1 MTAGSHNSGHI
12 ENLRNRAKIL
22 ATIRHFFDQRGF
34 LEVETPHRIPV
45 PIPEAHIDV
54 TVSGSWVLHPSP
66 EICMKRMMAAGFDR
80 IFQICRCWRDGERGS
95 LHLPEFTMLEWYRTH
110 ADYLSIMDDCEA
122 LVRSASEAVGLNGE
136 IHRQGATINLNGPWE
151 RLTVQEAFS
160 RYGRVSME
168 QALREDLFDEIM
180 VCAIEPHLGMET
192 PTILMEYPL
201 ERGSLARKK
210 QGAEDVAERF
220 ELYIGGL
227 ELANAF
233 SELVDPMEQRSRF
246 VQEQKLRAD
255 TGKTC
260 YPIPEKFLD
269 DLSTLPPSAGIA
281 FGIDR
286 LVMLLLDAETIDEV
300 VAFTPEQL

>member
-1 MTAGSHNSGHI
+1 
-12 ENLRNRAKIL
+12 
-22 ATIRHFFDQRGF
+22 
-34 LEVETPHRIPV
+34 
-45 PIPEAHIDV
+45 
-54 TVSGSWVLHPSP
+54 
-66 EICMKRMMAAGFDR
+66 MKRMMADGFDR

-122 LVRSASEAVGLNGE
+122 LVRSAAKAVGLTGE
-136 IHRQGATINLNGPWE
+136 IRRQGKTINLNGPWE
-151 RLTVQEAFS
+151 RLTVREAFS
-160 RYGRVSME
+160 RYGKVSME
-168 QALREDLFDEIM
+168 QALREDMFDEIM
-180 VCAIEPHLGMET
+180 VCAIEPYLGRET

-233 SELVDPMEQRSRF
+233 SELVDPKEQRSRF

-255 TGKTC
+255 LGKTS
-260 YPIPEKFLD
+260 YPLPEKFLN

-286 LVMLLLDAETIDEV
+286 LVMLLLDAETIDKV